1 MLDKISAYATVRV
14 WKIKEAVKNFW
25 EEERGDH
32 LVEIILVLVV
42 VVGLA
47 IFFRKQIG
55 DLVNKLWT
63 SITEKTD
70 DFNPDS
76 VISSPSEGES

>member
-1 MLDKISAYATVRV
+1 MLDKISAYATVRA
-14 WKIKEAVKNFW
+14 WKIKEAIRNFW

-47 IFFRKQIG
+47 IIFRDKIAE
-55 DLVNKLWT
+55 LVGKLWT
-63 SITEKTD
+63 SITGTTD
-70 DFNPDS
+70 NFNPDS
-76 VISSPSEGES
+76 VKLPE